1 MYTTKLA
8 QIENIQEIIE
18 IARQTWPKTYQN
30 ILSQGQISYMLDLMY
45 NVDTIAAQMDNGVR
59 FVVIVDKNK
68 TFGFIS
74 YENLAPNETQPF
86 IKVHKLYVHPDYHGK
101 GAGKK
106 LIQVAEDAARNANIQ
121 YLQLNVNKHN
131 KSVDFY
137 LANGFYV
144 KKEMVL
150 EIGNGY
156 VMDDFVMEKLVE

>member
-1 MYTTKLA
+1 VYITKLA
-8 QIENIQEIIE
+8 QIENIQEIID

-30 ILSQGQISYMLDLMY
+30 ILSHGQISYMLDLMY
-45 NVDTIAAQMDNGVR
+45 NAETLATQMNNGVS
-59 FVVIVDKNK
+59 FVVIVENDK

-74 YENLAPNETQPF
+74 YENLAPIESEPF

-101 GAGKK
+101 GSGKK
-106 LIQVAEDAARNANIQ
+106 LIQVAEDAARNASIQ

-156 VMDDFVMEKLVE
+156 VMDDFVMEKLVK

>member
-74 YENLAPNETQPF
+74 YENLALNESEPYT
-86 IKVHKLYVHPDYHGK
+86 KVHKLYVHPDYHGK
-101 GAGKK
+101 GVGKK

-131 KSVDFY
+131 ISVDFY

-156 VMDDFVMEKLVE
+156 VMDDFVMEKLVK